1 MAFCCIQRKV
11 GGHGLPLS
19 RVRESER
26 APIKGTKEK
35 LSRWQR
41 RRKIYWSS
49 KCSSVHLWAVVIAW
63 LRVRYGHGLMLWP
76 SVLHLWHAY
85 RVFLITMQY
94 RTYVRCVS
102 TVVYRLV
109 IVGHTSHVADTLW
122 LCTVTVYSS
131 RHGVH
136 GTCWR
141 HVILCT
147 AADADID
154 DVITMCCPGWWVV
167 MCKILSTSISIQ
179 NTLLYACQYLAFIT
193 FMIIMLTRSELD
205 KSWNRRN

>member
-122 LCTVTVYSS
+122 LCTVSDCVQLTSWSPRDMLTS
-131 RHGVH
+131 RHYVH
-136 GTCWR
+136 CCWR
-141 HVILCT
+141 WYWWRYHNVLPRMVSRHV
-147 AADADID
+147 
-154 DVITMCCPGWWVV
+154 
-167 MCKILSTSISIQ
+167 
-179 NTLLYACQYLAFIT
+179 
-193 FMIIMLTRSELD
+193 
-205 KSWNRRN
+205 

>member
-102 TVVYRLV
+102 TVSFIGSWLWATHRMLPTHCDCV
-109 IVGHTSHVADTLW
+109 LW
-122 LCTVTVYSS
+122 LCTAHVMESTGHADVTSFCALLLTLILMTLSQCAAQDGESS
-131 RHGVH
+131 CVKYFQQVFQYKIHN
-136 GTCWR
+136 CM
-141 HVILCT
+141 HV
-147 AADADID
+147 
-154 DVITMCCPGWWVV
+154 
-167 MCKILSTSISIQ
+167 STWHS
-179 NTLLYACQYLAFIT
+179 L
-193 FMIIMLTRSELD
+193 RS
-205 KSWNRRN
+205 W